1 MVRVGKSSTW
11 WKYVSTAVRGSVRR
25 KVTPVSRRV
34 ELYTWV
40 RKTDCKWSNFFQ
52 SILMRLDEY
61 FPLKNM
67 TSWAQT
73 TSKTACADF
82 PLDVDDCLRLE
93 WSCENGGQAV
103 DTGKSCECQC
113 TAGYTGENCQ
123 TGKVASKNAIQKHCV
138 CRYFPSFVTDCPSVP
153 GSVRVGRHGGDQR
166 R

>member
-1 MVRVGKSSTW
+1 MSSDGMVRVGKSSTW

-113 TAGYTGENCQ
+113 AAGYTGEYCQ
-123 TGKVASKNAIQKHCV
+123 TGLLLLPAIWDFRTKKKDLLSTNLLSPMSKIRAH
-138 CRYFPSFVTDCPSVP
+138 
-153 GSVRVGRHGGDQR
+153 
-166 R
+166 